1 MMGKK
6 IRMLRESNGLTQKQ
20 FGERIGVSKGV
31 VSSYETDARQPSY
44 GVLKRICVTFGVSA
58 DYLLGIE
65 KESLQIPFHDLTEKQ
80 FQIISELISEFT
92 KSNE

>member
-1 MMGKK
+1 KAPTQATKGKTSTVWK
-6 IRMLRESNGLTQKQ
+6 S
-20 FGERIGVSKGV
+20 
-31 VSSYETDARQPSY
+31 
-44 GVLKRICVTFGVSA
+44 ICVTFGVSA

-80 FQIISELISEFT
+80 FQILSELISEFT